1 MKRVLLVIVV
11 VLVLAAVAYAQI
23 SPGVPVPRTAPRAPR
38 PMRMAPLGPGPV
50 MVAHNGFLFV
60 LRGDQLLKVDTG
72 DLQVKAQ
79 STLPRPAPPEPPPGE

>member
-23 SPGVPVPRTAPRAPR
+23 NPVGVPGTAPPAPR
-38 PMRMAPLGPGPV
+38 PMRMSPLGPGPV
-50 MVAHNGFLFV
+50 MVAHNGFLFI
-60 LRGDQLLKVDTG
+60 LRGDQLLKVDIG

-79 STLPRPAPPEPPPGE
+79 STLPRPARPEPPPGD